1 VPHIKIE
8 LQSKKQIVLFNY
20 LYSLYQ
26 HLGWLRASKYKKSEI
41 IIYTTKDLLKEN
53 IKILNIISKDIC
65 FKISEYS
72 TSQKKIIPD

>member
-1 VPHIKIE
+1 MAKSIE
-8 LQSKKQIVLFNY
+8 IQ
-20 LYSLYQ
+20 
-26 HLGWLRASKYKKSEI
+26 KSEI